1 VLRED
6 AGKYGSGSNNPV
18 NVAIPYLVDTDATSF
33 DTHRFRNTTTTTT
46 QYAYYNGLTDA
57 SNAFNSWE
65 PKIITER
72 GSKVTALGATQATLS
87 VAKKVGMAVFEFAA
101 ADTATAASANTY
113 ELKVGDSQVFGGVTV
128 KVKAIDATS
137 GSCSVLGPGGQPAC
151 SVDSASLAAVTVIQP
166 NNEASVEVS
175 EPFALTSKLVG
186 MDSDGAGAGVSILVG
201 GPAVNT
207 MTEAALQDTTV
218 DLKTDG
224 RVVKVIG
231 DSKIVVAGWTA
242 ADTMAA
248 ADDFIAGIQ
257 RQ

>member
-1 VLRED
+1 
-6 AGKYGSGSNNPV
+6 
-18 NVAIPYLVDTDATSF
+18 
-33 DTHRFRNTTTTTT
+33 
-46 QYAYYNGLTDA
+46 
-57 SNAFNSWE
+57 
-65 PKIITER
+65 
-72 GSKVTALGATQATLS
+72 
-87 VAKKVGMAVFEFAA
+87 
-101 ADTATAASANTY
+101 
-113 ELKVGDSQVFGGVTV
+113 
-128 KVKAIDATS
+128 
-137 GSCSVLGPGGQPAC
+137 
-151 SVDSASLAAVTVIQP
+151 VIQP

-186 MDSDGAGAGVSILVG
+186 MDTDGAGAGVSILVG